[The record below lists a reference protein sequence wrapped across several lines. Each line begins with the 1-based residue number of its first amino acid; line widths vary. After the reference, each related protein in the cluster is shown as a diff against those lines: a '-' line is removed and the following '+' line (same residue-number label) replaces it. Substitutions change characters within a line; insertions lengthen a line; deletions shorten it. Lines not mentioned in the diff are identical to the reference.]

1 MSVFTDV
8 IGHERVVELLE
19 REAPVAANA
28 YLFVGAAGVGK
39 ATIARRF
46 ATLLLCPMGG
56 LHPENGECRA
66 CRRVMNGNH
75 PDLILVE
82 PEGRQSLG
90 VDQARSTIQQAS
102 LSPVEATRKVFV
114 LEEAG
119 TMTEQA
125 ANALLKTLEE
135 PSPTTV
141 FILVAESED
150 QLPSTVASRCRTVH
164 FGRVGDE
171 PLTRALLGQ
180 GLDHG
185 QAETLA
191 RLAGGRPGLAL
202 ALLSSPATAT
212 FRTTWL
218 SVPLRATDRPGES
231 FNLAGEMLASVDP
244 LTSGVGG
251 DLGREEAERARK
263 RARQALLVTGL
274 ELIASWYLDAA
285 AIQLG
290 GPTKNRDIPV
300 ATLTRVSP
308 AQAVQRA
315 ERVMNAIGDLEMNL
329 RPQLLLADL
338 FADIALEGEL

>member
-1 MSVFTDV
+1 MSVFADV
-8 IGHERVVELLE
+8 IGHERVVELLD
-19 REAPVAANA
+19 REAPAAANA

-39 ATIARRF
+39 ATVARRF
-46 ATLLLCPMGG
+46 ATLLLCPTGG
-56 LHPENGECRA
+56 AHPTIEECRS
-66 CRRVMNGNH
+66 CRRVVNGNH

-102 LSPVEATRKVFV
+102 LKPVEAARKVFV

-141 FILVAESED
+141 FVLIAESED
-150 QLPSTVASRCRTVH
+150 QLPATVASRCRTVH

-171 PLTRALLGQ
+171 PLTRALLGH

-185 QAETLA
+185 QAETLT

-202 ALLSSPATAT
+202 ALLSSPATAA
-212 FRTTWL
+212 FRNTWL
-218 SVPLRATDRPGES
+218 SVPLRATDRPGEA

-244 LTSGVGG
+244 LIEGVGA
-251 DLGREEAERARK
+251 DLGKDETEKARR

-285 AIQLG
+285 AVQLG
-290 GPTKNRDIPV
+290 GPMKNRDIPV

-308 AQAVQRA
+308 ALAVQRA
-315 ERVMNAIGDLEMNL
+315 ERVMDAIGDLEMNL

-338 FADIALEGEL
+338 FADIAIEG